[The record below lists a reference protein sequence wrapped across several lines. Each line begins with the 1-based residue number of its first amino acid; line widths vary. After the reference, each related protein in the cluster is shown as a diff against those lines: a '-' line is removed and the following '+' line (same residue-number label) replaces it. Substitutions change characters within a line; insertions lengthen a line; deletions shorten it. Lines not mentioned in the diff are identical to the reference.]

1 MSAQTR
7 KVTVNLPEDAL
18 DRAMR
23 ITGKGITDT
32 LIDGLREIERRR
44 DRSALRKMRGRVRFE
59 LDLERTRR

>member
-1 MSAQTR
+1 MAATTK

-18 DRAMR
+18 DRAME

-32 LIDGLREIERRR
+32 LLEGLRELERRR
-44 DRSALRKMRGRVRFE
+44 DRSALRKLRGRVRFE